1 MDTKDLMGKDSIVA
15 TCRLCHG
22 RLESLF
28 NLKVLGKHHVNYY
41 RCVGCLSM
49 QTEQP
54 YWLEEAYSDS
64 NLSNTDTGAVQ
75 RTLNNLAACYG
86 LAKLFKA
93 QNVIDIGGSDGL
105 LCRMLRDYGINC
117 YVKDKYATPTYAQGF
132 VEEDFKSP
140 DLVASFEVLEHFP
153 NPHEDL
159 EALFSYNP
167 RMFLLST
174 AIYTNECEDWGYL
187 SLESGQHVFF
197 YSQPALEM
205 IAKKYGYDPIFSGSY
220 ILFVKDASKIQKMI
234 ARKLLKEKS
243 IRLIKS
249 YLIYQ
254 PANGVYQD
262 HLVQVERSKQS
273 QQSGS

>member
-1 MDTKDLMGKDSIVA
+1 MSKDFIVA

-22 RLESLF
+22 KLLSLF
-28 NLKVLGKHHVNYY
+28 NLKVLGKYHVHYY
-41 RCVGCLSM
+41 KCADCLSM

-86 LAKLFKA
+86 LARLFKV
-93 QNVIDIGGSDGL
+93 QNVIDVGGSDGL
-105 LCRMLRDYGINC
+105 LRRMLRDYGINC
-117 YVKDKYATPTYAQGF
+117 YVKDKYATPIYAQGF

-140 DLVASFEVLEHFP
+140 DLVASFEVLEHFS
-153 NPHEDL
+153 NPREDL
-159 EALFSYNP
+159 DTLFSYNP
-167 RMFLLST
+167 KIILLST

-187 SLESGQHVFF
+187 SPESGQHVFF

-205 IAKKYGYDPIFSGSY
+205 ISKKYGYDPIFSGSY
-220 ILFVKDASKIQKMI
+220 ILFVKDVSRIQKMAAKI
-234 ARKLLKEKS
+234 LLKEKS

-249 YLIYQ
+249 YLVYQ
-254 PANGVYQD
+254 PANGVYKD